1 MKTSIN
7 LISIKKLSIK
17 IKTQNYYLYA
27 TIQLLI
33 KRELNHVFFY
43 FILYLFL
50 CVHLLPDKSKIILLI
65 FFKKKIVEL
74 FVWIKL
80 VD

>member
-17 IKTQNYYLYA
+17 IKTQNYYLYV

-33 KRELNHVFFY
+33 KRELNHVFF
-43 FILYLFL
+43 
-50 CVHLLPDKSKIILLI
+50 
-65 FFKKKIVEL
+65 FFFMRA
-74 FVWIKL
+74 FVAG
-80 VD
+80 